1 MMRLVI
7 TLLTILLVKTTSF
20 SQTISTRTE
29 VDSTVLITASQL
41 KETNLIFAEHY
52 KLLQQNSLLSQQLK
66 NYQYSN
72 YILTK
77 SDSLK
82 SVQIQN
88 YKSLSESLNNQIN
101 NLNDK
106 LARKS
111 STITTLGIGGGVVV
125 TLGIL
130 WLLLK

>member
-101 NLNDK
+101 SLNDK

>member
-101 NLNDK
+101 SLNNK
-106 LARKS
+106 LAHKS